1 MGEEKMIL
9 PNDEQSNT
17 FENVSQTVTEYAE
30 QKPKSNKKKIIILF
44 VITVA
49 VICIIAIIISISNK
63 GDSLWKKPFDEDAF
77 TYGYKVTPD
86 EFINKANELYIDD
99 VHHEFEYGQ
108 KEPIDGINQTAER
121 YCYDISSFEL
131 YGRPAYYSQ
140 CGVDYY
146 EDKTI
151 RQTILFY
158 DYQDVF
164 SFDWAYDDLC
174 VSAVQI
180 LYAYEAFKTDSASD
194 VLNKL
199 KSYSDV
205 LESIAEEQRI
215 NIFFKYGDFVLNLS
229 ENENSDILFFRIQKT
244 DEKGIEKIES
254 SLGPLVSLENDSSVN
269 EKEETVTEKE
279 TAEKSKNER
288 AKKSP
293 EDCFVNTKKI
303 YEQVKPF
310 FMNYGYDFD
319 KWEVTADSVDMFIA
333 ETDSEIVALQD
344 TSLNINLNKGGSQ
357 AKGLQVFGDSES
369 ANSIQIWFDGSEK
382 NMAYELLDV
391 IFEGVYVNDR
401 KISDYIES
409 EYKSHL
415 NEGNVSNWSNG
426 TIKYTVQFN
435 DDLIFV
441 MILRK

>member
-1 MGEEKMIL
+1 MIL

-17 FENVSQTVTEYAE
+17 FENFSQTVMEYAE
-30 QKPKSNKKKIIILF
+30 QKPKSNKKKIIFSLI
-44 VITVA
+44 ITVA

-63 GDSLWKKPFDEDAF
+63 RDSLWKKPFDEDAF

-108 KEPIDGINQTAER
+108 KEAIDGIEQTAER

-131 YGRPAYYSQ
+131 YGRPAYYSE

-146 EDKTI
+146 KDKTI
-151 RQTILFY
+151 RQTILVF
-158 DYQDVF
+158 DYKDVF

-180 LYAYEAFKTDSASD
+180 LYAYGAFETDSASY
-194 VLNKL
+194 VLNKF

-205 LESIAEEQRI
+205 LESIAEERRV
-215 NIFFKYGDFVLNLS
+215 NIFFKYDGFVLNLL
-229 ENENSDILFFRIQKT
+229 EGENSDALYFRIQKT
-244 DEKGIEKIES
+244 DEKGIEKIENS
-254 SLGPLVSLENDSSVN
+254 SGPLVSLENDSSVN
-269 EKEETVTEKE
+269 EKEKNVTGNETMK
-279 TAEKSKNER
+279 KSNQSKS
-288 AKKSP
+288 KKSP

-319 KWEVTADSVDMFIA
+319 AWEVTVDSGDMFIA

-344 TSLNINLNKGGSQ
+344 TSLNINLNKDGSQ

-369 ANSIQIWFDGSEK
+369 ANSIQIWLGGSEK

-401 KISDYIES
+401 KISEYIES

-441 MILRK
+441 MISRK